1 MELNF
6 DKEID
11 AILRK
16 ARDGETAFAAKSAQ
30 THLDADTLSAFAEN
44 ALPEKAKMRA
54 TTHLADCDRCRKI
67 LSNLILLASETE
79 SEIVHADAKEILAP
93 PVPWYR
99 KLFVFPNLVYSL
111 GALALVFGGLIVFTV
126 LQNFKSLENAT
137 VSQVSNKSMD
147 TKSAPSAANTNSAM
161 SVSNSVMAN
170 TAFNSNANFAAN
182 KPSAPLNEMPKA
194 SPPIE
199 KDSDTYENY
208 GSPTTEEAQ
217 QPQNNQPLNLA
228 KDKPAAVA
236 SQDAKEPVRAE
247 NKPLEVDKNKA
258 DDEKLREKQELP
270 SPQASGAI
278 AKSARKKVQN
288 EIDSTKTG
296 ETTNVGGKTFRRS
309 NNVWYDA
316 AYSNQPTTNITRGSG
331 EYKKL
336 DSGLRSIAENLG
348 GTIVIVWKSKAYR
361 IQ

>member
-54 TTHLADCDRCRKI
+54 TMHLADCDRCRKI
-67 LSNLILLASETE
+67 VSNLILLASETE
-79 SEIVHADAKEILAP
+79 SEIVHADAKDIIAS

-111 GALALVFGGLIVFTV
+111 GALVLVFGGLIAFTV
-126 LQNFKSLENAT
+126 LQNFNSLENAT
-137 VSQVSNKSMD
+137 VSQVSNKPME
-147 TKSAPSAANTNSAM
+147 TKSAPAQASSNSAANM
-161 SVSNSVMAN
+161 SNSVTANTTVPANSPYEAN
-170 TAFNSNANFAAN
+170 TAAPHLSMNSNTSATPGNAPIVSADEAPREAARSNNEIELAKTEANQPPVLDKKERSEET
-182 KPSAPLNEMPKA
+182 KPQKSVKDNEDDAKLNAERQQPVPSTSGALATQMPKA
-194 SPPIE
+194 KTE
-199 KDSDTYENY
+199 KY
-208 GSPTTEEAQ
+208 
-217 QPQNNQPLNLA
+217 
-228 KDKPAAVA
+228 
-236 SQDAKEPVRAE
+236 DAR
-247 NKPLEVDKNKA
+247 
-258 DDEKLREKQELP
+258 
-270 SPQASGAI
+270 
-278 AKSARKKVQN
+278 
-288 EIDSTKTG
+288 KTG
-296 ETTNVGGKTFRRS
+296 ETTSAGGKNFRRA
-309 NNVWYDA
+309 NNAWYDT
-316 AYSNQPTTNITRGSG
+316 AYSNQPTTNITRGSD

-348 GTIVIVWKSKAYR
+348 GTVVVVWKTKAYR